1 VRHASRAV
9 RDEHGNVTLIVAVAL
24 VLLLGIVSL
33 VVDLAIV
40 RQARAEGKS
49 STDFAA
55 TAGAAT
61 LAEEGNPRA
70 GCIDAFLY
78 FAENA
83 HDVSINVGEATSA
96 CTSFPLGV
104 SGCASDSPANV
115 ATIVDGDHTIRV
127 TWPVPD
133 ADPMLV
139 PDAIGDP
146 GQSLSSFDGRPCERL
161 AVSTRVE
168 RDLVF
173 AGIFGTETGRTSVH
187 SVARAFLPDP
197 ISDQPAALVILEP
210 TGCDALVA
218 SGSGSDGT
226 HPQVHVKAVPVA
238 DGGLTVW
245 QPGLIAVDSDA
256 SACTDGQYVIR
267 RDGEH
272 SWIEAEATP
281 DPPMDDGPDPSQP
294 GRLQSIAMGTYPDRV
309 WQGPTAVG
317 KIVPAP
323 TLRTTPV
330 TRLPMDVRY
339 NCGTSWGCPG
349 ASSFDGPVD
358 ALRAAYGQGT
368 GLDPSGPYGGDFED
382 PRLLGL
388 PFLPP
393 GTCSYA
399 GGPTTYTVVPA
410 GNWIIDCPLF
420 EVKRPIVFEGGNVI
434 FTGGVSLSGGG
445 ALFVNYLDPNDALP
459 TDDLLLGSG
468 DGFLYVREGGLA
480 GAGGTTFK
488 LHQTLLFIEDGSLN
502 ITGGADNISWS
513 APCDGPPSCSGQGG
527 VREDFEDLVLWAEDA
542 DASPWRIAGGGTMH
556 ISGIVFTPEADPFE
570 IQGVGLD
577 SASKAQFWVER
588 LDVAGNGDLAM
599 VPDPTRTQP
608 IPPEEAVALIR

>member
-1 VRHASRAV
+1 V
-9 RDEHGNVTLIVAVAL
+9 RDERGNVMVFVGIVLL
-24 VLLLGIVSL
+24 VLLAVVSL

-40 RQARAEGKS
+40 RQSRAAGKS

-55 TAGAAT
+55 TAGGAT

-70 GCIDAFLY
+70 ACVDAFLY
-78 FAENA
+78 FADNA
-83 HDVSINVGEATSA
+83 DDVSIDQTEAEAA
-96 CTSFPLGV
+96 CAGFPLGV
-104 SGCASDSPANV
+104 SACSSATAANV
-115 ATIVDGDHTIRV
+115 ATLVAGDHTIRV

-146 GQSLSSFDGRPCERL
+146 GQSLSSLDGRPCERFG
-161 AVSTRVE
+161 VSTRMD

-173 AGIFGTETGRTSVH
+173 AGVFGNQTGRTSVH

-210 TGCDALVA
+210 TGCNALVA

-238 DGGLTVW
+238 DGALTVW
-245 QPGLIAVDSDA
+245 QPGLIAIDSDA
-256 SACTDGQYVIR
+256 SGCADGEYVIR

-281 DPPMDDGPDPSQP
+281 DPPQDDGPDPSQP
-294 GRLQSIAMGTYPDRV
+294 GRIQAVAMGTEPDHV
-309 WQGPTAVG
+309 WQGPGAVG
-317 KIVPAP
+317 KIIPDP
-323 TLRTTPV
+323 TLRTAPV

-349 ASSFDGPVD
+349 ASSFDGPID
-358 ALRAAYGQGT
+358 ALRAAYGQT
-368 GLDPSGPYGGDFED
+368 ATLDPSGPYGSGFQD
-382 PRLLGL
+382 PRTLGL
-388 PFLPP
+388 PFLPA

-420 EVKRPIVFEGGNVI
+420 EVKRPIVFEGGNLI
-434 FTGGVSLSGGG
+434 FTGGVSLTGNGE
-445 ALFVNYLDPNDALP
+445 LYVNYLDPNDALP
-459 TDDLLLGSG
+459 TSDLVLGTG
-468 DGFLYVREGGLA
+468 DGFMYVRDGGVV
-480 GAGGTTFK
+480 GGGGTAFK
-488 LHQTLLFIEDGSLN
+488 FHQTLLFIESGSLN
-502 ITGGADNISWS
+502 IAGGADDLSWS

-527 VREDFEDLVLWAEDA
+527 VREDFEDLAVWADDA
-542 DASPWRIAGGGTMH
+542 TATTGWRIAGGGTMH
-556 ISGIVFTPEADPFE
+556 VSGVVFTPEADPFE

-608 IPPEEAVALIR
+608 IPPEEAVSLIR